1 MDARTKGR
9 LLFALGLLC
18 GCSWP
23 APVLSKGRSLLSRST
38 RGVAWRGY
46 CALPVRS
53 LPVFVSA
60 VAAQQFSFPLIAAAA
75 EALPELPA
83 QRLPGSGVEPQP
95 VQGWPLRCAAA
106 GAQPEQQAGCFPLS
120 ADEAK

>member
-1 MDARTKGR
+1 MRGQRDASSSPWASCAAVPGQLQSSPKVGASSPGPR
-9 LLFALGLLC
+9 
-18 GCSWP
+18 
-23 APVLSKGRSLLSRST
+23 
-38 RGVAWRGY
+38 VAWRGV
-46 CALPVRS
+46 ATVRS